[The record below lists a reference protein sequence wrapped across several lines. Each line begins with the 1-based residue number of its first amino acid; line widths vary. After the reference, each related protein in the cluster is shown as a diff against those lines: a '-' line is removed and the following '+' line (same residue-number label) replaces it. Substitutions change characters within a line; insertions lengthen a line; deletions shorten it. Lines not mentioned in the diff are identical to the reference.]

1 MKSNIPTLPADTPQD
16 VLDAL
21 QAYTDAHDA
30 LERAENAIPG
40 DNARRVAEDA
50 DRRALADA
58 VRDGRDAVDI
68 GTPHVDAWTKARE
81 TNRAAASVLS
91 SEVQEATLKAG
102 QVLAEHRGAL
112 LSLALPDAEKA
123 AEKYR
128 AAIANLDKARDAL
141 NDATSVVAWVIAIGQ
156 RGGGVPNIGRTVD
169 PAIRAG
175 LRTATYGDVLAG
187 LEHDADRVATMVSA
201 DEKRL
206 IDEQRERDRVATH
219 ADRVAARRAYA
230 STMSYS

>member
-16 VLDAL
+16 VLDVL

-40 DNARRVAEDA
+40 DNARREAEDA
-50 DRRALADA
+50 DNRALADA
-58 VRDGRDAVDI
+58 VREGRDPVTV
-68 GTPHVDAWTKARE
+68 GTPNLDAWTKARE
-81 TNRAAASVLS
+81 TNRAAAGVLS

-102 QVLAEHRGAL
+102 QVLAEHRATL
-112 LSLALPDAEKA
+112 LSLAMPEAEKA

-128 AAIANLDKARDAL
+128 AAIANLNKARDTL
-141 NDATSVVAWVIAIGQ
+141 NNATSVVAWVIAIGQ
-156 RGGGVPNIGRTVD
+156 RGPVPNIGATID
-169 PAIRAG
+169 PAIKTG
-175 LRTATYGDVLAG
+175 LRSATYGDVLAG
-187 LEHDADRVATMVSA
+187 LEQDADRVASMVSA

-206 IDEQRERDRVATH
+206 IEEKLEKQRVTSH